1 MSHRKFNGYGLPD
14 TVGAEL
20 SHRIFNR
27 PSRNGYAL
35 AQVYKI
41 FFTHRGVRT
50 GTDVRMYEKERNE
63 NMVMEC
69 NNPDK
74 IEQKCPDD
82 MSFKEI
88 VAELKTMATPESRL
102 EWLILN
108 LDFLFDYREEE
119 IESLRGEL
127 RCANA
132 ELTLLKQ
139 AKTDPAKPFF
149 EIYNGRVNNPT
160 TILSDVRIKA
170 YCEGIADAANQIR
183 YFVESCTEDED
194 DDS

>member
-1 MSHRKFNGYGLPD
+1 
-14 TVGAEL
+14 
-20 SHRIFNR
+20 
-27 PSRNGYAL
+27 
-35 AQVYKI
+35 
-41 FFTHRGVRT
+41 
-50 GTDVRMYEKERNE
+50 
-63 NMVMEC
+63 MVMEC

-88 VAELKTMATPESRL
+88 IVELKTMATQESRL

-119 IESLRGEL
+119 IKSLRREL
-127 RCANA
+127 RGANT
-132 ELTLLKQ
+132 ELALLKQ
-139 AKTDPAKPFF
+139 EQTDPVKTFRAYQG
-149 EIYNGRVNNPT
+149 ETSDGT
-160 TILSDVRIKA
+160 TQISKCDQIKA

-183 YFVESCTEDED
+183 YFVEAYIEDED